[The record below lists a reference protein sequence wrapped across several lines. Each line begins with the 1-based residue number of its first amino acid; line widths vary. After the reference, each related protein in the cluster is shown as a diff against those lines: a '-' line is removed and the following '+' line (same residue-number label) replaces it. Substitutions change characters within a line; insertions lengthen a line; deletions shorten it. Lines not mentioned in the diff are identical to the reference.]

1 MTAKVQYLDVKGRKA
16 FAVLPISEYEKLLAA
31 ADDARDLAIAVAE
44 AGAEIFPAAAAER
57 IFAGEQPL
65 RVFRDHRG
73 LTQTELAGRAG
84 VGQDV
89 VSRIESGKMTG
100 MVDTLAALAKALG
113 VTVDDLI
120 D

>member
-1 MTAKVQYLDVKGRKA
+1 MTAKVQYLDVMGRKA
-16 FAVLPISEYEKLLAA
+16 FAVLPIAEYEKLLAE
-31 ADDARDLAIAVAE
+31 ADDARDLAIAAAE
-44 AGAEIFPAAAAER
+44 AGAETFPAAVAER
-57 IFAGEQPL
+57 IFAGETPL

-73 LTQTELAGRAG
+73 LTQADLAGRSG

-100 MVDTLAALAKALG
+100 TVDTLAALAKTLG

-120 D
+120 A